1 MEKDSKVTATT
12 SGKAP
17 DILDKVEEKKVEA
30 VEEVKETKSDK
41 SIVSEEKKVEV
52 KADTKT
58 DSDVKPEGAVIEET
72 AVEETK
78 EVPKKAAPKKKAAK
92 TTKAKA
98 PAKKKE
104 TTKKEAVKKETT
116 PKETTKK
123 TAASKIKVST
133 YIQYLGKEI
142 VEADII
148 EKVKENWIEQGNDAK
163 SIKNLELY
171 VKPEEG
177 AVYYV
182 VNGIPNS
189 GKIDF

>member
-17 DILDKVEEKKVEA
+17 EVLDKVEEKKVAA
-30 VEEVKETKSDK
+30 VEEVKEAKADT
-41 SIVSEEKKVEV
+41 SIVSEEKTVEV
-52 KADTKT
+52 KADVKT
-58 DSDVKPEGAVIEET
+58 EDAVIEEK

-78 EVPKKAAPKKKAAK
+78 EVPKKAAPKKKATK

-98 PAKKKE
+98 PAKKKD
-104 TTKKEAVKKETT
+104 TTKKETVKKEAA

-123 TAASKIKVST
+123 TTASKIKVST
-133 YIQYLGKEI
+133 YIQYLGREI

-182 VNGIPNS
+182 VNGIPDS

>member
-1 MEKDSKVTATT
+1 MEKDSKITVTT
-12 SGKAP
+12 SSKAS

-30 VEEVKETKSDK
+30 VEEVKETKSGK

-58 DSDVKPEGAVIEET
+58 DSDVKPEDAVI
-72 AVEETK
+72 EETK
-78 EVPKKAAPKKKAAK
+78 EVPKKAASKKKATK

-104 TTKKEAVKKETT
+104 ITKKEAVKKETT

-148 EKVKENWIEQGNDAK
+148 EKVKENWIGQGNDAK